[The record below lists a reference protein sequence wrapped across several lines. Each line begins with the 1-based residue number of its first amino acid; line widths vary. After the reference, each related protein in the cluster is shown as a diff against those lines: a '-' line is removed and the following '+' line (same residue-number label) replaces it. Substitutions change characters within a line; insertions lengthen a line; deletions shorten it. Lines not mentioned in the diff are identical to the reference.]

1 MTRIIWAPQAIED
14 VEAIRAYVARDSPH
28 YADLVVER
36 IVAAVALL
44 ESSPRSGRVVPE
56 VGDESLR
63 EVIHGNYRIVYR
75 FRHDFMRLR
84 PCFTAPACFGWSEA
98 AVARASNFPMNPP
111 PASPCSAAAGY
122 RGRSTDENRA
132 PGDGD

>member
-1 MTRIIWAPQAIED
+1 MTRIVWAPQAVED

-28 YADLVVER
+28 YADLVVEQ

-44 ESSPRSGRVVPE
+44 ASSPRSGRVVPE

-75 FRHDFMRLR
+75 LRHDIIEIATVFHGARLFR
-84 PCFTAPACFGWSEA
+84 
-98 AVARASNFPMNPP
+98 R
-111 PASPCSAAAGY
+111 
-122 RGRSTDENRA
+122 D
-132 PGDGD
+132 